1 MARDPDHDHWSD
13 SIRSGASYMH
23 LGIQSALTV
32 VIFTGGGILADGWLG
47 TSPWLTLLGA
57 LIGIIGLFYILFRA
71 AQDMS
76 NAPRRKPPP
85 K

>member
-1 MARDPDHDHWSD
+1 MAADPDNDHWSD

-32 VIFTGGGILADGWLG
+32 VIFTGGGIFADNWLG
-47 TSPWLTLLGA
+47 TSPWFTLIGA

-71 AQDMS
+71 AQAMS
-76 NAPRRKPPP
+76 SIPKRKPPP